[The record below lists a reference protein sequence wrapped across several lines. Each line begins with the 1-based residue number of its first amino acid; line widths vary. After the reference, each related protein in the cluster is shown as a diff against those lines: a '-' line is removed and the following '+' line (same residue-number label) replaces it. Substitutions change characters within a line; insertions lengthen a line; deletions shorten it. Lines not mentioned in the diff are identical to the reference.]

1 MTFGIGLAIVDY
13 TRSVTQK
20 RATAVIHSA
29 PLCVIESVE
38 RIRAELQLLALAE
51 RLKSL
56 LQSHIPIVDS
66 GLAKV
71 IPPFVTPSHCEVSDA
86 LTEVE
91 RIRTGGGLGVAIG
104 VESLA
109 KAPAATR
116 KIAIAGLDWNVSHAV
131 V

>member
-13 TRSVTQK
+13 TRCVAK
-20 RATAVIHSA
+20 KGATAVVHGA

-38 RIRAELQLLALAE
+38 RIRPDLQLLALAE

-71 IPPFVTPSHCEVSDA
+71 IPTFVTPTHREVSDA

-91 RIRTGGGLGVAIG
+91 RIRAGGRFRVAIG

-116 KIAIAGLDWNVSHAV
+116 KIAIAGLDWDVSHAV

>member
-1 MTFGIGLAIVDY
+1 MTFRVGLAVVDHAGGI
-13 TRSVTQK
+13 SQEG
-20 RATAVIHSA
+20 AVAVVHGT
-29 PLCVIESVE
+29 PLGVIESVE
-38 RIRAELQLLALAE
+38 RIRPDLQLLALAE
-51 RLKSL
+51 RFKSF

-71 IPPFVTPSHCEVSDA
+71 IPAFVTSSHREVSDA

-91 RIRTGGGLGVAIG
+91 RIRTGGRFRIAIG
-104 VESLA
+104 VEGLA